1 MGALREVGPFL
12 LAAERF
18 LSRESVVG
26 EPARGVEGLR
36 WLSRRIDAFAAR
48 EHASAQEESA
58 FVEGAGAFFA
68 LLLLEHFGEGAHV
81 MRDGAHRVRLGRS
94 GFFDPFAAIEGALD
108 AEGARAALVS
118 AVARAEHE
126 ARGTGGTGAAML
138 VFERF
143 LGEQRPDLAIVD
155 RFDRRV
161 WLEGAAEIGRF
172 EVDLGGAIDAS
183 DDQAPRALEQAT
195 SKIVSML
202 PGGPGQVLDRDEAV
216 SRLLPR
222 IVSPSEWGL
231 TANGLFLWPMVNDVA
246 VALMVAYDDR
256 ARYLRDRE
264 IEAWN
269 LTRGDA
275 VRMAVANLAARSD
288 KTRFARVETEAGPL
302 VVSRTGDGLD
312 SARLLLPSMHDVL
325 APELGSS
332 FLAAIPHR
340 DALLACPKEPAAIR
354 AALSARAEDDFRR
367 APHRITSALFEVSA
381 SGLKTWGQGP
391 SG

>member
-18 LSRESVVG
+18 LSLENVVG

-36 WLSRRIDAFAAR
+36 WLSRQIDAFAAR
-48 EHASAQEESA
+48 EHASAQEEGA

-68 LLLLEHFGEGAHV
+68 LLLLEHFGEGAHT
-81 MRDGAHRVRLGRS
+81 MRDGVHRVRLGRS

-108 AEGARAALVS
+108 AEGARSALVS

-138 VFERF
+138 VFERL
-143 LGEQRPDLAIVD
+143 LGEQRSDLAIVD
-155 RFDRRV
+155 RFERRV
-161 WLEGAAEIGRF
+161 WLEGAADIGRF

-183 DDQAPRALEQAT
+183 EDQAPRALEQAT
-195 SKIVSML
+195 AKIISML
-202 PGGPGQVLDRDEAV
+202 PGGPGHVLDREEAV

-222 IVSPSEWGL
+222 IVSPNEWEG

-246 VALMVAYDDR
+246 VALMVAYEDR

-264 IEAWN
+264 VEAWN

-275 VRMAVANLAARSD
+275 VRMAIANLAARSD

-302 VVSRTGDGLD
+302 VVSRSGDGLD

-325 APELGSS
+325 APELGSP
-332 FLAAIPHR
+332 FLAAVPHR

-354 AALSARAEDDFRR
+354 VALSARAEDDYRR

-381 SGLKTWGQGP
+381 GGLKPWDTQGL
-391 SG
+391 